1 MIKSTLTCIS
11 FLDQAGCASWL
22 RPSLAVAL
30 ALSVTVATP
39 HASAQTASTYP
50 DSHAQTIE
58 SPFVEAE
65 ALLRQGATEE
75 AKRQIQEQL
84 ALHPTSVAGYNLLGI
99 AYSSEKNYP
108 GAVEAFEHALKL
120 SPNSIKTHNNLG
132 NLYVGEN
139 KPELAEK
146 EFRTALR
153 LDPADR
159 EGNYNLGLLLMAKG
173 SSAEAI
179 PHFQRIHPANMETS
193 FNLVRCYL
201 QSGQTAAGLALAKT
215 LSAQNKSDVRL
226 HFTLGVFLASVKQYR
241 QAQLELE
248 TANALQPETFEILY
262 NLGQASLRGHEDAKA
277 ELALSRA
284 LRLKPDSPETLYL
297 LAQVDADQS
306 KAVDALD
313 LLARAHKLAPENTDI
328 IFLLARVSMSQNYF
342 EDAIPLLESG
352 LKIAPQRADL
362 QAALGE
368 GYFMAGRPDRAI
380 EEFTK
385 LIAVDPSARSY
396 AFLGLCYRRLGRFDE
411 ARKYFQEGL
420 KLDHRNATCLFNLG
434 YIEERQGNEPAAEK
448 FFQETLRSNPD
459 FPDAL
464 LELANLRIAQKKFA
478 EAAELL
484 RRYVKSSRN
493 PSTGYYKLAMV
504 ERNLHQT
511 AAAKRDLSVF
521 QTLSKDAPTGPYPYQ
536 HLFDYLNNRSELNP
550 ADRTQLDLKELN
562 EQIQKHPDQPQDLYL
577 LAETYLKLGK
587 LDEAR
592 KSVAQLDHLSAGDYR
607 TQTGVGVLLARFRL
621 YDDAIPHFQSALR
634 ANPDSDDVKFDL
646 ADAYFR
652 KGLYSQALETMQSI
666 SAHGQQDDAALSLLG
681 DIYAHLGDMGKAEEI
696 FRSAIT
702 RNPDN
707 DQYYLSLTLIQL
719 RQGDAASAEATLQKG
734 LSRMPSSGKMLWGL
748 GLVSVLQGKTEQ
760 AAQRFERAVELLPEW
775 AGSYSTLGV
784 FYYETG
790 QIDKARE
797 VLNRFKGSN
806 AGGLDVN
813 RIEETLS
820 KAAPSSSTAGAPMP
834 LAARQQLLQL
844 ALALADRTL

>member
-342 EDAIPLLESG
+342 EDAIPL
-352 LKIAPQRADL
+352 
-362 QAALGE
+362 
-368 GYFMAGRPDRAI
+368 
-380 EEFTK
+380 
-385 LIAVDPSARSY
+385 
-396 AFLGLCYRRLGRFDE
+396 
-411 ARKYFQEGL
+411 
-420 KLDHRNATCLFNLG
+420 
-434 YIEERQGNEPAAEK
+434 
-448 FFQETLRSNPD
+448 
-459 FPDAL
+459 
-464 LELANLRIAQKKFA
+464 
-478 EAAELL
+478 
-484 RRYVKSSRN
+484 SS
-493 PSTGYYKLAMV
+493 PG
-504 ERNLHQT
+504 
-511 AAAKRDLSVF
+511 
-521 QTLSKDAPTGPYPYQ
+521 
-536 HLFDYLNNRSELNP
+536 
-550 ADRTQLDLKELN
+550 
-562 EQIQKHPDQPQDLYL
+562 
-577 LAETYLKLGK
+577 
-587 LDEAR
+587 
-592 KSVAQLDHLSAGDYR
+592 
-607 TQTGVGVLLARFRL
+607 
-621 YDDAIPHFQSALR
+621 
-634 ANPDSDDVKFDL
+634 
-646 ADAYFR
+646 
-652 KGLYSQALETMQSI
+652 
-666 SAHGQQDDAALSLLG
+666 
-681 DIYAHLGDMGKAEEI
+681 
-696 FRSAIT
+696 
-702 RNPDN
+702 
-707 DQYYLSLTLIQL
+707 
-719 RQGDAASAEATLQKG
+719 
-734 LSRMPSSGKMLWGL
+734 
-748 GLVSVLQGKTEQ
+748 
-760 AAQRFERAVELLPEW
+760 
-775 AGSYSTLGV
+775 
-784 FYYETG
+784 
-790 QIDKARE
+790 
-797 VLNRFKGSN
+797 
-806 AGGLDVN
+806 
-813 RIEETLS
+813 
-820 KAAPSSSTAGAPMP
+820 
-834 LAARQQLLQL
+834 
-844 ALALADRTL
+844 